1 MDKPESSLRDEQAE
15 LLPGIDTGGI
25 PRREFIR
32 IVSSGSAGVFGT
44 QLLAEERAYAEAAAA
59 SGGKSAPPV
68 NARPVNLDIN
78 GTRHELALDPRVTLL
93 DALREHAALTG
104 SKKGCDH
111 GHCGACTV
119 IVDGRRVLS
128 CLTLAAQAEG
138 MEITTV
144 EGMATDDALHPVQE
158 AFIEHDGF
166 QCGYCTPGQI
176 CSAVALLDELKR
188 GDASFVTEDITSPGT
203 EATDAE
209 IRERMSG
216 NICRCAA
223 YPQIL
228 AAIREVHSGKKS
240 AHSWRFAEETELAL
254 IRHDFPHDPLV

>member
-1 MDKPESSLRDEQAE
+1 
-15 LLPGIDTGGI
+15 
-25 PRREFIR
+25 
-32 IVSSGSAGVFGT
+32 
-44 QLLAEERAYAEAAAA
+44 
-59 SGGKSAPPV
+59 
-68 NARPVNLDIN
+68 
-78 GTRHELALDPRVTLL
+78 
-93 DALREHAALTG
+93 
-104 SKKGCDH
+104 
-111 GHCGACTV
+111 
-119 IVDGRRVLS
+119 
-128 CLTLAAQAEG
+128 
-138 MEITTV
+138 
-144 EGMATDDALHPVQE
+144 MATVDALHPVQE

-166 QCGYCTPGQI
+166 LCGYCTRGLI